1 MLFVDLYIWK
11 SARIL
16 VNDIYKMMHNCKD
29 YSFKDQLQRASIS
42 IMNNI
47 AEGCNSGSNSKYINF
62 LKIAR
67 GSCAEV
73 DSMLYLCE
81 DFKYCT
87 YDERFNIQKEIN
99 KISKGCLT
107 LIKILKNKETK

>member
-29 YSFKDQLQRASIS
+29 YSFKD
-42 IMNNI
+42 
-47 AEGCNSGSNSKYINF
+47 
-62 LKIAR
+62 
-67 GSCAEV
+67 
-73 DSMLYLCE
+73 
-81 DFKYCT
+81 FKYCT
-87 YDERFNIQKEIN
+87 CDERCNIQKEIN

>member
-11 SARIL
+11 SARVL
-16 VNDIYKMMHNCKD
+16 VNEIYKIMYNCKD
-29 YSFKDQLQRASIS
+29 YSFRDQIQRASIN
-42 IMNNI
+42 IMNNV

-67 GSCAEV
+67 GSCAEI

-87 YDERFNIQKEIN
+87 YEERCNIQKETN

-107 LIKILKNKETK
+107 LIDILKTKETK